1 MSAVIPHYKVGGPA
15 SKQAAGLI
23 FGGEFVCANTQTAGT
38 TDLTVKLADAT
49 ASPQT
54 WLGVAGADGNVVA
67 TQTGAANAYGEPAID
82 LSVLLDYIPVYYGG
96 WDIWVW
102 YSGAATEGQP
112 LKLAAAG
119 NASGTVVGATVG
131 TDHAELFVARCTHP
145 GGVAAGFLTQS
156 IGGGAGGGGSSVYFL
171 GRARLT
177 I

>member
-1 MSAVIPHYKVGGPA
+1 MN
-15 SKQAAGLI
+15 KQAAGLI

-49 ASPQT
+49 SAPYTS
-54 WLGVAGADGNVVA
+54 LGVAGADANVVA

-82 LSVLLDYIPVYYGG
+82 ISVLLDYVPVYFGP

-119 NASGTVVGATVG
+119 NASGTVVGATGG
-131 TDHAELFVARCTHP
+131 TDNSGLFVARCTHP
-145 GGVAAGFLTQS
+145 GGVAAGYLTQS

-171 GRARLT
+171 GRARL
-177 I
+177 IV